1 MSGSGERARPCVLEH
16 LADLLKVPRG
26 AIPPHVDPLPL
37 FLTSQE
43 AAEVLRTAHRT
54 VLDACRRG
62 SLPAIKIGGEWKVSH
77 LFILAAAVGI
87 ALPRAVSQNTS
98 KTNIRD
104 YSELDLGAES
114 DITP

>member
-1 MSGSGERARPCVLEH
+1 MSDSGERARGYVLEH
-16 LADLLKVPRG
+16 LADLLGVPRE

-62 SLPAIKIGGEWKVSH
+62 SLPAIKIGGEWKISH
-77 LFILAAAVGI
+77 IFILAAAVGI
-87 ALPRAVSQNTS
+87 LLPRPIPRNGIET
-98 KTNIRD
+98 
-104 YSELDLGAES
+104 
-114 DITP
+114 DIKD